1 MVRISRIPIILTLY
15 DIDIMNYDI
24 TWRQYSICLQT
35 ALFIEQSF
43 NSPSNH
49 FHFQMSVTTVS
60 VDKKVED
67 KISELVSEGMTRVIE
82 MNKEVLKF
90 SKKEFFLRIQS
101 DTPFFPSKETLASC
115 MHKIMMEKRFS
126 KLKDE
131 DLSKL
136 VNVPTL
142 S

>member
-1 MVRISRIPIILTLY
+1 MTLY
-15 DIDIMNYDI
+15 HIDIMNYDI

-43 NSPSNH
+43 NSPSKLISI
-49 FHFQMSVTTVS
+49 FSLSVTTVS
-60 VDKKVED
+60 VDKTVED

-82 MNKEVLKF
+82 MNKEVDKV
-90 SKKEFFLRIQS
+90 SPRKSFFLRIQS